1 MLAASKA
8 QVAWREVSAVESLA
22 LLLLPGRLPIF
33 VALVIRA
40 REVVAVVIAIIHVYI
55 LRIARLVRMYRAA
68 RVLTAHTDGGIMLS
82 RSARVVGGEL
92 ESPSGRRI
100 QSRLFGGDFFV
111 RLIGEA
117 RTESRRHGLVVVSS
131 TTTSFSAAGCKHR
144 SCVVVLRIRH
154 GWRDGGGS
162 HDRV

>member
-8 QVAWREVSAVESLA
+8 EVAWWKVGAVESLA
-22 LLLLPGRLPIF
+22 LLLLPGRLSVF

-40 REVVAVVIAIIHVYI
+40 CWIVAVVIAVIHVYV

-68 RVLTAHTDGGIMLS
+68 RVLTTHTDAGIVLS
-82 RSARVVGGEL
+82 RSARVVGGKL
-92 ESPSGRRI
+92 ESASGRRI
-100 QSRLFGGDFFV
+100 QSRLFGGDFLV
-111 RLIGEA
+111 GLIGKA

-131 TTTSFSAAGCKHR
+131 TTASFSAAGCKHR
-144 SCVVVLRIRH
+144 SCRVLRIRH
-154 GWRDGGGS
+154 GWRHGGGS